1 MICPV
6 VTFCLSSNFWLAFS
20 QYQDELLAWQLEGST
35 WTELGLM
42 LGTILLDQPWSD
54 CICGKRKTILKHPQT
69 NDTLSSFMQHNC
81 IRLLNWWH
89 GKTYE
94 TNKTSF
100 KNIRPRDAV
109 MWLSKG
115 SEVSFKQRVSWKISN
130 AEIISLPSHKR
141 MTAPHGVASY
151 SQLYWKRR
159 FTSNIWKK
167 SLLQD
172 MTSGKRGRESTA
184 PLPLRK
190 EYQMKLFLP
199 FKLSECNV
207 IYIQH
212 NNKNS
217 NNKVRQFA
225 HVKVI
230 KWLTENLIR
239 HTIAHSQSL
248 SPSHSYF
255 SWFCWEF
262 DVHVCVVYAWQVR
275 ASTYRGQLWVLFL
288 WCH

>member
-89 GKTYE
+89 GKTYV

-141 MTAPHGVASY
+141 MTAWLPTHSCIGKGGSPAT
-151 SQLYWKRR
+151 
-159 FTSNIWKK
+159 F
-167 SLLQD
+167 
-172 MTSGKRGRESTA
+172 GKRVFFRTWLQE
-184 PLPLRK
+184 K
-190 EYQMKLFLP
+190 EGGKA
-199 FKLSECNV
+199 
-207 IYIQH
+207 QH
-212 NNKNS
+212 LCHWERNT
-217 NNKVRQFA
+217 
-225 HVKVI
+225 
-230 KWLTENLIR
+230 KW
-239 HTIAHSQSL
+239 
-248 SPSHSYF
+248 SYF
-255 SWFCWEF
+255 SPSSYQS
-262 DVHVCVVYAWQVR
+262 VTS
-275 ASTYRGQLWVLFL
+275 STYNTTIKTVTTKSGNLHMWKLL
-288 WCH
+288 NGLLKI